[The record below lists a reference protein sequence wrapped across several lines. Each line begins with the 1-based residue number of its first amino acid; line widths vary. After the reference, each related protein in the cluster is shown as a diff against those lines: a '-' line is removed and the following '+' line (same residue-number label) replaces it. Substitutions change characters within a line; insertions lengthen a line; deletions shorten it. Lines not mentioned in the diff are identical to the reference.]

1 MKSIN
6 SKPLL
11 FHRGPRL
18 VPLALVYVALA
29 IAGVVSALTLRQG
42 ARFVTPYENPAEIE
56 RFFTGFSTAVRV
68 SAFFLF
74 GSSVPLGIFTA
85 TIVSQL
91 RFLGVRA
98 AGTYITLFGGFL
110 ASFALVLSGLSMW
123 VLSVPD
129 VVAAPGTAH
138 AIYFCS
144 FLFGGVAFSVGFGL
158 LAAGVSVTAG
168 ITRKL
173 SRAVAIFGLAIAIAG
188 ELSALSLLFYPASFL
203 LPLTRYVG
211 IVWLILAAA
220 KLPRSREV
228 RPVVPQQEMQSA

>member
-6 SKPLL
+6 SRPLI

-18 VPLALVYVALA
+18 VPLALVYTALA
-29 IAGVVSALTLRQG
+29 IAGVISAVILRHG
-42 ARFVTPYENPAEIE
+42 APFVTPYGHPAEIQ
-56 RFFTGFSTAVRV
+56 RFFAASPTAVQV

-74 GSSVPLGIFTA
+74 GSAVPLGIFTA

-129 VVAAPGTAH
+129 VVTTPGLAH
-138 AIYFCS
+138 AFYFFS
-144 FLFGGVAFSVGFGL
+144 FLFGGAAFSVGFGL

-168 ITRKL
+168 ITRRL
-173 SRAVAIFGLAIAIAG
+173 SRPVVIFGFVIAVAG

-228 RPVVPQQEMQSA
+228 RPAVPQQEVQSA

>member
-1 MKSIN
+1 MKLN
-6 SKPLL
+6 DSKILSV
-11 FHRGPRL
+11 HRGPGL
-18 VPLALVYVALA
+18 VPLALVYTALT
-29 IAGVVSALTLRQG
+29 IAGVVAAVALRHG
-42 ARFVTPYENPAEIE
+42 ASFVTPYQNPAEIQ
-56 RFFTGFSTAVRV
+56 RFFAGFSTATRL

-98 AGTYITLFGGFL
+98 AGTYITLFGGLL

-129 VVAAPGTAH
+129 VVAAPGLAH
-138 AIYFCS
+138 AFYFFS

-168 ITRKL
+168 ITRRL
-173 SRAVAIFGLAIAIAG
+173 SRSIAIFGLVIAIAG
-188 ELSALSLLFYPASFL
+188 EFSALSLLFYPASFL

-211 IVWLILAAA
+211 MIWLIFAAA
-220 KLPRSREV
+220 KLPRSREI
-228 RPVVPQQEMQSA
+228 RPTVPHQEVQGA